1 MSNFTSTTYCPVNE
15 LDHTPD
21 SKNYQQDHETRVF
34 RERVEKEMK
43 CKTCYRDG
51 KSAWVY
57 REGDSFTLG
66 YLGFMDK
73 TRGYKFGSGSSSKN
87 TKYTCVSKNIVNW
100 KYSSGQDQHHMA
112 GSTNLDKAVKNAKRY
127 FRPWSPFE
135 IASISFGL
143 LRREFS
149 DVQFEVNQTYHLKL
163 EEFTN
168 SFTQKGDV
176 FQEMGLLLSSD
187 YDFKYPSVR
196 DMIQKIH
203 DALDDVKEKK
213 KRDPIHKFVY
223 IRDRMGKQEV
233 GTFDIDASQH
243 YFPPDRYNPE
253 DITFVDVS
261 EMDEELARK
270 VSSLAHLKQNGYMD
284 GIGFKAADNCYYV
297 TK

>member
-21 SKNYQQDHETRVF
+21 RKNYLQDHATRVF
-34 RERVEKEMK
+34 RERVEKQMK

-73 TRGYKFGSGSSSKN
+73 TYSGSSSKN

-100 KYSSGQDQHHMA
+100 KYGIGQDQHHMA
-112 GSTNLDKAVKNAKRY
+112 GSTDLDKAVKNAKRY

-143 LRREFS
+143 LRRAFS
-149 DVQFEVNQTYHLKL
+149 DVQFEVDQAYSAQLK
-163 EEFTN
+163 EFTH

-176 FQEMGLLLSSD
+176 FQEMGLLLSSN

-233 GTFDIDASQH
+233 GTFDIDASQ
-243 YFPPDRYNPE
+243 YSFSPEKYNPE

-261 EMDEELARK
+261 EVDEELARK
-270 VSSLAHLKQNGYMD
+270 VSSLGGLKQNGYMD